1 MNKDKYEKTYRA
13 NKQLKF
19 LTLRKQFLK
28 RYRGSKI
35 LKTAGGKTVN
45 EPYILCKISIGL
57 QKQCLV
63 YRSHIFKRSL
73 FNKTLSIYSTS
84 VFVTLLETRAHIL
97 MKGKM

>member
-45 EPYILCKISIGL
+45 EPYILCKISIGS